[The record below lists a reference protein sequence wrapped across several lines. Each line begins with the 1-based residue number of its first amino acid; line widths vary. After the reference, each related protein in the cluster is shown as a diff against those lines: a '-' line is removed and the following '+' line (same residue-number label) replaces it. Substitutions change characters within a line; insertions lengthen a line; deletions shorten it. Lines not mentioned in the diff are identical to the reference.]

1 MNVTIASILISRPS
15 RNKSR
20 QTALHQC
27 LATFLMAAALSA
39 LAPSVAAVEAEAAA
53 EAVVAAADKITASP
67 DTPASTSVDAGIKAA
82 RAGRFADAIAILRKH
97 AEDGDVIAHY
107 SLGLIYSKARGAALP
122 ERPALAH
129 RHFQAAAKKGHVG
142 AVFELAFQFERGI
155 GTDANMETALRL
167 YRIAAHNNHLN
178 AQFNLAVLLSRGG
191 AVKANP
197 HEAYFWALTAQH
209 NASIKPQGAL
219 TFERVTRLVRQI
231 RASLSHQAASRVSR
245 VAIKL
250 TGQPI

>member
-20 QTALHQC
+20 QTALHRC

-39 LAPSVAAVEAEAAA
+39 LAPAVAAVEAEAAA

-155 GTDANMETALRL
+155 GTDANMETALRF

-191 AVKANP
+191 AVK
-197 HEAYFWALTAQH
+197 
-209 NASIKPQGAL
+209 IG
-219 TFERVTRLVRQI
+219 
-231 RASLSHQAASRVSR
+231 RAHV
-245 VAIKL
+245 
-250 TGQPI
+250 